1 MSAWRRVPYLH
12 IVLFI
17 LTFLST
23 LSAGALQQGIN
34 IIKTPGRIIEGLPF
48 AGTLMTILLCHE
60 LSHYFA
66 SKKNHTKATLPYF
79 LPAPTLFGTF
89 GAFIKMKSPIIT
101 RKALV
106 DIGASGP
113 IAGFI
118 ISVAACIIGL
128 SVSKVIPLPP
138 AAAGEGAL
146 SLGDSILF
154 SFLSRMVIGAT
165 PEHYDILLHP
175 VAFAGWIGLF
185 ITSLNLI
192 PIGQLDGGHIAYA
205 ILGERHRYV
214 SRFLVGLLAIFG
226 LLGIYSQFSASQ
238 SLSIFSGLEVW
249 FVWAVLLLI
258 LGIKHPPVQYWE
270 SPLDPRRMIM
280 GLLSL
285 VIFIITFIPAPFK
298 GSL

>member
-1 MSAWRRVPYLH
+1 MGVWRRVPYIH

-34 IIKTPGRIIEGLPF
+34 IIKSPGRIIEGLPF

-60 LSHYFA
+60 LSHYIA
-66 SKKNHTKATLPYF
+66 SKMNHTKATLPYF
-79 LPAPTLFGTF
+79 IPAPSIFGTF

-101 RKALV
+101 RKALI

-128 SVSKVIPLPP
+128 SISKVIPLPP
-138 AAAGEGAL
+138 AAAGEGSL

-154 SFLSRMVIGAT
+154 SFLSRIVLGTT

-185 ITSLNLI
+185 VTSLNLI

-214 SRFLVGLLAIFG
+214 SVFLVGLLAILGLSSLFG
-226 LLGIYSQFSASQ
+226 FPGWEGWL
-238 SLSIFSGLEVW
+238 
-249 FVWAVLLLI
+249 VWAVLMLI
-258 LGIKHPPVQYWE
+258 LGIKHPPVLYWE
-270 SPLDPRRMIM
+270 SPLDRGRMMI

-285 VIFIITFIPAPFK
+285 VIFIITFIPTPFK
-298 GSL
+298 VSL